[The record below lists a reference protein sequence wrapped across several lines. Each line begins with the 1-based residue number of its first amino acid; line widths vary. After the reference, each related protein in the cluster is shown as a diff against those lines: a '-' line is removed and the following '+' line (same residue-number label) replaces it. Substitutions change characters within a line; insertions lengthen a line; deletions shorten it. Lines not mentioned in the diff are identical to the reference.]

1 MKASTT
7 NTTAYKSLELWANK
21 NALNADSAIEMV
33 VDSFYK
39 KNLDDERLS
48 RFFVNVDLDNLKK
61 HQFNFMRHIFS
72 EGQVGKYTGE
82 SLNKAHAKLIN
93 EEGLNAT
100 HFDCMVENLGASF
113 EELNVPREI
122 IDQMAHTLGKLRGL
136 FAEATSFTHSREKRL
151 FFALDTDGDGY
162 IPESCVREALKDAGL
177 YSNDDRL
184 KGVYKSLDANTGT
197 PLPFHSFQE
206 ILGTAGLLVE
216 RALQNDL
223 AIPDFSDFR
232 KRVETIFNS
241 VKENTSGDQARYIPP
256 LAEVNPDQY
265 GLAIVTT
272 DGQSITL
279 GDHDID
285 FSIQS
290 MCKPFNYCFAVE
302 ELGAEEVHQHV
313 GNEPSGRAFND
324 RDLMARLLSNT
335 HDFDTATIEIPYNP
349 MVNAGAIMTA
359 ALIKSGEVFDTRF
372 RHVREMWS
380 RMTGRRSQAER
391 KTEDETILPRFN
403 KEMARQ
409 ENYTGYNNFALG
421 YLLMATGRMP
431 KSPADISGDVIPDN
445 PDDYDFRFEP
455 AVVDALKLYFATCSL
470 EMNAYEMAM
479 AASTLANGGVCP
491 TTQERVL
498 KQTTVR
504 DCLSITQMCGMYD
517 GSGDFFY
524 SIGLPAKSG
533 VGGGVILVVPK
544 LMGICIF
551 SPRLD
556 AQGNSARGVDF
567 ARKLI
572 GEYRLHLYDDV
583 MTGGKRIDPRL
594 PLARWRASQVS
605 SALWAASTG
614 DMRTLRRLHE
624 EQVNLEEG
632 DYDRRT
638 PMHLAAAEGHMEVIT
653 FLLENG
659 IKPVVDRWGGEP
671 LSDALASGHT
681 ETASFFAEKGM
692 PSGNPVHRIDDPSG
706 RHDEAAD
713 FSDSL
718 AVIEL
723 LWAAADNDVSGLRRL
738 VTQGVP
744 VHAQDYDRR
753 TALHLAAVEGQ
764 LDAIKYLVNHGHP
777 LNVRDRW
784 GATPLD
790 EALRE
795 ERQGAAKYLSKR
807 ILE

>member
-1 MKASTT
+1 MNSATA
-7 NTTAYKSLELWANK
+7 NTTAYNSLELWAKK
-21 NALNADSAIEMV
+21 NGLNADSAIETL
-33 VDSFYK
+33 VDILSK
-39 KNLDDERLS
+39 KNLTDERIS
-48 RFFVNVDLDNLKK
+48 RFFVNVDIDNLKR
-61 HQFNFMRHIFS
+61 HQSNFMRHLFS
-72 EGQVGKYTGE
+72 EGQVGNYTSH
-82 SLNKAHAKLIN
+82 SLRNIHLKLIK
-93 EEGLNAT
+93 EEGLNTT
-100 HFDCMVENLGASF
+100 HFDCLIENFCTSLVEVGI
-113 EELNVPREI
+113 PREI
-122 IDQMAHTLGKLRGL
+122 ISRMTHSIEKLRHL
-136 FAEATSFTHSREKRL
+136 FSEATSFTHSREERL
-151 FFALDTDGDGY
+151 FFALDADGDGY
-162 IPESCVREALKDAGL
+162 IPESCVIEALEDSGL
-177 YSNDDRL
+177 HSNDDRL
-184 KGVYKSLDANTGT
+184 EGIYGSLEANNGK
-197 PLPFHSFQE
+197 PLTLDSFQR
-206 ILGTAGLLVE
+206 ILGTAGLLIE
-216 RALQNDL
+216 RALQSDL

-232 KRVETIFNS
+232 RRVEAIFNS
-241 VKENTSGDQARYIPP
+241 VKENIDGDQARYIPP
-256 LAEVNPDQY
+256 LAEVNPDQF
-265 GLAIVTT
+265 GIAIVTT

-279 GDHDID
+279 GDHDVD

-302 ELGAEEVHQHV
+302 EIGSEGVHQYV
-313 GNEPSGRAFND
+313 GNEPSGRAFNN
-324 RDLMARLLSNT
+324 RDLMARLIDNT
-335 HDFDTATIEIPYNP
+335 HAGETEKIEIPYNP
-349 MVNAGAIMTA
+349 MINAGAIMTA
-359 ALIKSGEVFDTRF
+359 ALVKSGEVFDTRF

-380 RMTGRRSQAER
+380 KMTGGRSH
-391 KTEDETILPRFN
+391 LPRFN

-409 ENYTGYNNFALG
+409 ENYTGYNNLALG
-421 YLLMATGRMP
+421 YLLKATGQLP
-431 KSPADISGDVIPDN
+431 NSSTDISEDIVSDN
-445 PDDYDFRFEP
+445 PNDYDFFYEP

-470 EMNAYEMAM
+470 EMNSHEMAV

-556 AQGNSARGVDF
+556 GKGNSVRGVDF

-572 GEYRLHLYDDV
+572 GEYRLHLYDGV
-583 MTGGKRIDPRL
+583 MTGGERIDPRL

-624 EQVNLEEG
+624 EQVNLEDG
-632 DYDRRT
+632 DYDKRT
-638 PMHLAAAEGHMEVIT
+638 PMHLAAAEGHIEVVK

-659 IKPVVDRWGGEP
+659 IKPVADRWGGKP
-671 LSDALASGHT
+671 LSDALENGHT
-681 ETASFFAEKGM
+681 EMSSFFADKGM
-692 PSGNPVHRIDDPSG
+692 MSGNPVHRIDDPNG
-706 RHDEAAD
+706 LHDEADD

-723 LWAAADNDVSGLRRL
+723 LWAAADNDVRGLQRL
-738 VTQGVP
+738 VAQGVP
-744 VHAQDYDRR
+744 LNAQDYDQR

-764 LDAIKYLVNHGHP
+764 IDAIKYLLDHGHP

-795 ERQGAAKYLSKR
+795 EHQEAAEVLKS
-807 ILE
+807 

>member
-1 MKASTT
+1 MKTSKTNSTT
-7 NTTAYKSLELWANK
+7 YKSLDVWAKK
-21 NALNADSAIEMV
+21 NGLNADSAIEMV
-33 VDSFYK
+33 VDSFYR
-39 KNLDDERLS
+39 KNLDDDRLS
-48 RFFVNVDLDNLKK
+48 RFFVNVDLDNLRK
-61 HQFNFMRHIFS
+61 HQFNFLRHLFS
-72 EGQVGKYTGE
+72 EGQVGGYTGQ
-82 SLNKAHAKLIN
+82 SLHKAHAKLIK
-93 EEGLNAT
+93 EKGLNTT
-100 HFDCMVENLGASF
+100 HFDCMVENLAASLQ
-113 EELNVPREI
+113 ELDVPRETI
-122 IDQMAHTLGKLRGL
+122 GQMAHTIKKLRGL
-136 FAEATSFTHSREKRL
+136 FSEATGFTHSREERL
-151 FFALDTDGDGY
+151 FFALDDDGDGC
-162 IPESCVREALKDAGL
+162 IPESCVREALEGAGL
-177 YSNDDRL
+177 HSIDDRL
-184 KGVYKSLDANTGT
+184 KGVYRSLDANNGKTLT
-197 PLPFHSFQE
+197 FDSFQE

-216 RALQNDL
+216 RALQSDL

-232 KRVETIFNS
+232 ERVETLFNS
-241 VKENTSGDQARYIPP
+241 VKENIGGDQARYIPP
-256 LAEVNPDQY
+256 LAKVNPDQY

-279 GDHDID
+279 GDFDVD

-313 GNEPSGRAFND
+313 GNEPSGRAFNN

-335 HDFDTATIEIPYNP
+335 HDGETETIEIPYNP
-349 MVNAGAIMTA
+349 MINAGAIMTA
-359 ALIKSGEVFDTRF
+359 ALIKSGEVFDGRF

-380 RMTGRRSQAER
+380 RMTGRGSHSERS
-391 KTEDETILPRFN
+391 TEDEILPRFN
-403 KEMARQ
+403 KEMALQ
-409 ENYTGYNNFALG
+409 ENHTGYNNLALG
-421 YLLMATGRMP
+421 YLLMATGRLP
-431 KSPADISGDVIPDN
+431 SRSADIRGDAIPDN
-445 PDDYDFRFEP
+445 PNDYDFRFEA

-470 EMNAYEMAM
+470 EMTAHELAA

-491 TTQERVL
+491 ATQERVL
-498 KQTTVR
+498 EQSTVR
-504 DCLSITQMCGMYD
+504 DCLSVTQMCGMYD
-517 GSGDFFY
+517 GSGEFFY
-524 SIGLPAKSG
+524 NIGLPAKSG

-556 AQGNSARGVDF
+556 AQGNSVRGVDF

-572 GEYRLHLYDDV
+572 GEYRLHLYDGV
-583 MTGGKRIDPRL
+583 MTGGERIDPRL

-624 EQVNLEEG
+624 EQVDLEVG
-632 DYDRRT
+632 DYDKRT
-638 PMHLAAAEGHMEVIT
+638 PMHLAAAEGHMDVIA

-659 IKPVVDRWGGEP
+659 IKPVADRWGGEP
-671 LSDALASGHT
+671 FSDALMSGHT
-681 ETASFFAEKGM
+681 EVSSFFVEKGM
-692 PSGNPVHRIDDPSG
+692 ASGSPNHRIDDSNG
-706 RHDEAAD
+706 RHDEATD

-723 LWAAADNDVSGLRRL
+723 LWAAADNDVGGLRRL
-738 VTQGVP
+738 VAQGVP

-764 LDAIKYLVNHGHP
+764 LDAIKYLVDHGHP

-795 ERQGAAKYLSKR
+795 ERQEAAEYLSKR
-807 ILE
+807 IYE